1 MGFYEILDQI
11 LALLKSRGRVTYRA
25 LKRQFNLD
33 DAFIEDLKEE
43 LLYAQHPI
51 IEEDGRGLVWTEHT
65 PPIERD
71 QMPLSYTPPHLA
83 EKILTSRS
91 AMEGERKQVTVLF
104 CDLAHSTALAA
115 HLGPER
121 MHTLLNRFFAL
132 ALDEIHRYEGT
143 VNQFLGD
150 GFMALFGAPV
160 AHEDHARRAV
170 LAAIGLQQTLKGHH
184 ADLGEPYGVECT
196 FRMGI
201 NTGLVVVGGI
211 GDNLRMDYTAVGDT
225 TNLAARLQQVA
236 DPGVTLI
243 SEATRRLVQDSVH
256 LDALSPLHL
265 KGMPDPVA
273 AFKILGLNRP
283 RSPLAHRS
291 TRVLSHFVGRAR
303 ELADLEA
310 LLAQVENG
318 QGHVVGIVG
327 EAGLGKSRLVHE
339 FRQRLHGKRWTYLEG
354 RCLSY
359 GRAIPYLPLLDLLRH
374 NCGITEADGPEVITA
389 KVHLS
394 LREVGM
400 APDEWTPYLLH
411 LFAIQQGTE
420 LLAVLSPEAIK
431 ARTFEMIQQMSLHG
445 SQCQPLIIA
454 VEDLH
459 WIDTTSEACFAM
471 LAESLGSV
479 PMLLLGT
486 YRPGYRPPWIEQS
499 NVTQIAL
506 RRLTPEDG
514 LAVIRSILP
523 QERLSDQLAQTILAK
538 AEGNPFF
545 LEELTQAVLE
555 SGDFRANIAVPDTI
569 QGVLMARIDRLPEM
583 SKRLLQTASVLGREF
598 SLRLLEAIWE
608 GPGRCEP
615 LLLELKRLEFLYERI
630 GAEEP
635 SYVFKH
641 ALTQDV
647 AYASL
652 LTTRR
657 QALHAATGAALE
669 RLYAVRLGD
678 VYDRLAYHYARAQD
692 APKAVTYLTLFAEHV
707 ARGYAHV
714 EAVTALQE
722 ALTHAQHLPEAERDR
737 RTLELVL
744 QLAHSLYFLGRF
756 QEMLELLVQQ
766 QERLEQFHE
775 SSLAGPYAF
784 WRSHALSYLGEYEQ
798 SVQWAQRAIEMA
810 QQCGDEATMGKA
822 YYVLARNGFWLCQ
835 FPEGIEYGG
844 QAVTLLEHAGESW
857 WLGLAHWA
865 VGVNYTFMGELTSAW
880 EPIARTQ
887 AMGDTLGD
895 PRLQCYAAW
904 SKGYTATFAGDW
916 ETGIA
921 ACQEG
926 LTRSPDPVNT
936 AIAMGFLGEAYL
948 AKGEPTAA
956 LPWLEQAVQSM
967 SQFRF
972 RPLQSWYMTSLGEA
986 HRLHGH
992 LAQARELASQALT
1005 ISQAI
1010 KFLLGVG
1017 FAQHALARIAQSEGT
1032 FTDAERYIYL
1042 AQQTY
1047 ATIQS
1052 RYWVAR
1058 TYLDLAMLAHAQG
1071 NQETAARHLQ
1081 EAQAVFTT
1089 LQLPKYVEH
1098 TVHLAE
1104 ACGVSLAKD

>member
-25 LKRQFNLD
+25 LKREFNLD
-33 DAFIEDLKEE
+33 DAFIEDLKAEI
-43 LLYAQHPI
+43 LYAQHPI

-65 PPIERD
+65 PPGDRD
-71 QMPLSYTPPHLA
+71 PMPLSYTPPHLA

-91 AMEGERKQVTVLF
+91 ALEGERKQVTVLF
-104 CDLAHSTALAA
+104 CDLAHSTPLAA
-115 HLGPER
+115 RLGPER

-170 LAAIGLQQTLKGHH
+170 LAAIGLQRTLQGHH

-201 NTGLVVVGGI
+201 NTGMVVVGGI

-243 SEATRRLVQDSVH
+243 SEATKRLVQGSVH
-256 LDALSPLHL
+256 LEALSPLPL

-273 AFKILGLNRP
+273 AFKILSLNRP
-283 RSPLAHRS
+283 RSPLAQRS
-291 TRVLSHFVGRAR
+291 VHALSHFVGRAR

-339 FRQRLHGKRWTYLEG
+339 FRQRLHGKRLTYLEG

-359 GRAIPYLPLLDLLRH
+359 GRAIPYLPVLDLLRH

-394 LREVGM
+394 LQEVGM
-400 APDEWTPYLLH
+400 TPDEWTPYLLH
-411 LFAIQQGTE
+411 LFGIQDGTE
-420 LLAVLSPEAIK
+420 PLAVLSPEAIK
-431 ARTFEMIQQMSLHG
+431 ARTFEMIQQMSLNG
-445 SQCQPLIIA
+445 SQRQPLIFA

-471 LAESLGSV
+471 LAESLASA
-479 PMLLLGT
+479 PILLLVT

-506 RRLTPEDG
+506 RRLTPEDS

-523 QERLSDQLAQTILAK
+523 PEHLSDQLAQTILAK
-538 AEGNPFF
+538 ADGNPFF

-555 SGDFRANIAVPDTI
+555 SGDFQANVAVPDTI
-569 QGVLMARIDRLPEM
+569 QGVLMARIDRLPEL
-583 SKRLLQTASVLGREF
+583 SKRLLQTASILGREF

-615 LLLELKRLEFLYERI
+615 LLLELKRLEFLYEHI

-669 RLYAVRLGD
+669 RLYAIRLGD
-678 VYDRLAYHYARAQD
+678 VYERLAYHYARAQD
-692 APKAVTYLTLFAEHV
+692 APKAVTYLTLFAERV
-707 ARGYAHV
+707 ASGYAHV

-722 ALTHAQHLPEAERDR
+722 ALTHVQQLPETERDR
-737 RTLELVL
+737 QTLDLVL
-744 QLAHSLYFLGRF
+744 RLAHSFYFLGRF

-766 QERLEQFHE
+766 QERLERFHA

-798 SVQWAQRAIEMA
+798 SVHWAQRAIEMA

-835 FPEGIEYGG
+835 FPQGIEYGG
-844 QAVTLLEHAGESW
+844 QAATLLKHAGESW

-887 AMGDTLGD
+887 AMGDALGD

-904 SKGYTATFAGDW
+904 SKGYTATFAGHW

-926 LTRSPDPVNT
+926 LARSPDPVNT
-936 AIAMGFLGEAYL
+936 AVAMGFLGEAYL
-948 AKGEPTAA
+948 AKGDPTAA

-972 RPLQSWYMTSLGEA
+972 RPLQSWYMTSLSEA

-992 LAQARELASQALT
+992 FAQARELATQALT

-1032 FTDAERYIYL
+1032 FTDAERYIYE

-1058 TYLDLAMLAHAQG
+1058 TQLDLAMLVHTQG
-1071 NQETAARHLQ
+1071 NQEAAARHCQ
-1081 EAQAVFTT
+1081 EALAAFTA

-1104 ACGVSLAKD
+1104 ACGVSLTKD